1 MTEYHQAPLV
11 DINARILGKE
21 EKIMPGIMALAET
34 ASTTVSLD
42 FSDVLTTAL
51 NGISSDFVKY
61 VGIAVPIALGIWAG
75 PKVIKIV
82 MRFFSSLTH

>member
-1 MTEYHQAPLV
+1 
-11 DINARILGKE
+11 
-21 EKIMPGIMALAET
+21 MPGIMALAAEG
-34 ASTTVSLD
+34 AAASLD

-51 NGISSDFVKY
+51 NGMQSDYVKY
-61 VGIAVPIALGIWAG
+61 VAIVVPIAISIWAG

>member
-1 MTEYHQAPLV
+1 
-11 DINARILGKE
+11 
-21 EKIMPGIMALAET
+21 MPGIMALEAA
-34 ASTTVSLD
+34 ASTGLD
-42 FSDVLTTAL
+42 FSDILTTTL
-51 NGISSDFVKY
+51 NGISADFVKY